1 MPSEPRPVTTTT
13 LRDWPLPSAD
23 GGKESRGRTL
33 VVGGTSRTPG
43 AVLLAAEALLRSGAG
58 KLQVATAQ
66 SVAAAL
72 SVAVPEA
79 MVCPLPETADG
90 EIDPSAAGT
99 VLDLAG
105 DCAAVLLGPGLMDPD
120 NAEALLAGIVPK
132 LSCTVVVDA
141 VGMAYLTA
149 HPEGL
154 GHLEGRAVLTPNQA
168 ELAITLGMD
177 EDEVDDDPVGAIV
190 RLATTAGATV
200 VSGSATSWVAS
211 PEGEVWVVDTGGPG
225 LGASG
230 SGDVKSGII
239 TGLCA
244 RGCPPE
250 QAAVWGTYLHGRAG
264 DRLAASVGRL
274 GFLARE
280 LLREVPSAL
289 AELEV

>member
-43 AVLLAAEALLRSGAG
+43 SVLLAAEALLRSGAG

-99 VLDLAG
+99 ILDLAG
-105 DCAAVLLGPGLMDPD
+105 SCAAVLLGPGLMDPD
-120 NAEALLAGIVPK
+120 NAETLLAGIVPK
-132 LSCTVVVDA
+132 LSCSVVVDA

-154 GHLEGRAVLTPNQA
+154 SHLEGRAVLTPNQA

-177 EDEVDDDPVGAIV
+177 EDEVDDDPVRAIV

-211 PEGEVWVVDTGGPG
+211 PEGQVWVVDTGGPG

-264 DRLAASVGRL
+264 DRLAASIGRL

-280 LLREVPSAL
+280 LLREVPAAL
-289 AELEV
+289 AEIEV

>member
-1 MPSEPRPVTTTT
+1 VPSEPLPVTATT

-33 VVGGTSRTPG
+33 VVGGTNRTPG
-43 AVLLAAEALLRSGAG
+43 SVLLAAEALLRAGAG

-66 SVAAAL
+66 SVAAAV

-79 MVCPLPETADG
+79 MVLPLPETADG
-90 EIDPSAAGT
+90 EIDPSAAGA

-120 NAEALLAGIVPK
+120 NAEALLAGLVPK

-154 GHLEGRAVLTPNQA
+154 GHLQGRAVLTPNQT

-177 EDEVDDDPVGAIV
+177 KDEVDADPVRAIV
-190 RLATTAGATV
+190 RLATTTGATV

-211 PEGEVWVVDTGGPG
+211 PEGEVWVIDTGGPG
-225 LGASG
+225 LGVSG

-250 QAAVWGTYLHGRAG
+250 QAAVWGTYVHGRAG
-264 DRLAASVGRL
+264 DRLAASIGRL

-280 LLREVPSAL
+280 LPREVPAAL